1 MFGASY
7 RLLHLDNL
15 LSMKALRTLLILS
28 LTLFPNVAY
37 ASPNYIFP
45 VEGCKYS
52 YAHSHHDYPATDI
65 LTNIGC
71 NFVSPTSGVID
82 EINRVDRFSWK
93 TNLGADRGGL
103 SISIIGS
110 DGVRYYGSHLSA
122 IAPNLNHGDSVTA
135 GELLGKIGNSGDA
148 KGTAPHLHFGISWPT
163 PKNIWWVR
171 RGELYPWKFLD
182 AWRAGKDAN
191 PYKSI
196 KALEKKIGTIPKQ
209 VGY

>member
-1 MFGASY
+1 MKNALKVLVTLQLFTSIQSASASEHY
-7 RLLHLDNL
+7 V
-15 LSMKALRTLLILS
+15 
-28 LTLFPNVAY
+28 FPI
-37 ASPNYIFP
+37 S
-45 VEGCKYS
+45 GCKYS
-52 YAHSHHDYPATDI
+52 YAHSHHNYPATDI

-71 NFVSPTSGVID
+71 NFVAPTSGVVD

-103 SISIIGS
+103 FISIIGS

-122 IAPNLNHGDSVTA
+122 IAPNLNPGDSVTA
-135 GELLGKIGNSGDA
+135 GELLGKTGNSGDA

-171 RGELYPWKFLD
+171 RGELYPWKYLD
-182 AWRAGKDAN
+182 AWRTGKDAN
-191 PYKSI
+191 PYKSV
-196 KALEKKIGTIPKQ
+196 KALEKIIGTVPRQ